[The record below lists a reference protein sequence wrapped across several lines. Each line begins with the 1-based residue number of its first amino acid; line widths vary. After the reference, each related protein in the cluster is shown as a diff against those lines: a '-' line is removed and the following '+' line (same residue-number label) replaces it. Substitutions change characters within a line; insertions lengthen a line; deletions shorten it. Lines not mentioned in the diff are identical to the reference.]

1 MILADK
7 IIALRKKAG
16 WSQEELAQQLNVSRQ
31 SVSKWEGAQS
41 VPDLERILQMSHLFG
56 VSTDYLLKDELEVP
70 DTALLPDSGDSPL
83 RRVTMEEAAA
93 YLDLSWRN
101 APWLALGVA
110 LCIFSPIVLL
120 MLGGLSGAP
129 GAHLTEN
136 AAGGIG
142 IVILLLMVAAA
153 AAIFIACDAKMEP
166 FHFLEKEP
174 FETEYGVAG
183 MVRQRQ
189 QDFRRHYT
197 RLNTVGVC
205 LCILAAVPLFMVLA
219 VSPAGQEEYSPW
231 FPASVCALLALVG
244 LGAFALVYGGTRW
257 EAMQCLLEEGDYT
270 RRNKARKQVV
280 EAVSLIYWLVVVA
293 GYLAYSIP
301 TGNWAYS
308 WLVWPVAGILYGA
321 ALVLLELAQDAAG
334 KSRRA

>member
-1 MILADK
+1 
-7 IIALRKKAG
+7 
-16 WSQEELAQQLNVSRQ
+16 
-31 SVSKWEGAQS
+31 
-41 VPDLERILQMSHLFG
+41 
-56 VSTDYLLKDELEVP
+56 
-70 DTALLPDSGDSPL
+70 
-83 RRVTMEEAAA
+83 
-93 YLDLSWRN
+93 
-101 APWLALGVA
+101 
-110 LCIFSPIVLL
+110 
-120 MLGGLSGAP
+120 MLGGLSEAP
-129 GAHLTEN
+129 GARLTEN

-153 AAIFIACDAKMEP
+153 VAIFIACDAKMEP

-244 LGAFALVYGGTRW
+244 LGVFALVYGGARW
-257 EAMQCLLEEGDYT
+257 GGLQC
-270 RRNKARKQVV
+270 RVV
-280 EAVSLIYWLVVVA
+280 
-293 GYLAYSIP
+293 
-301 TGNWAYS
+301 
-308 WLVWPVAGILYGA
+308 
-321 ALVLLELAQDAAG
+321 
-334 KSRRA
+334 

>member
-1 MILADK
+1 MVKDPVMLA
-7 IIALRKKAG
+7 ALTYK
-16 WSQEELAQQLNVSRQ
+16 L
-31 SVSKWEGAQS
+31 SVS
-41 VPDLERILQMSHLFG
+41 
-56 VSTDYLLKDELEVP
+56 
-70 DTALLPDSGDSPL
+70 
-83 RRVTMEEAAA
+83 
-93 YLDLSWRN
+93 
-101 APWLALGVA
+101 
-110 LCIFSPIVLL
+110 
-120 MLGGLSGAP
+120 
-129 GAHLTEN
+129 
-136 AAGGIG
+136 
-142 IVILLLMVAAA
+142 ILLASMVPVLIHAPSMVAAA
-153 AAIFIACDAKMEP
+153 VAIFIACDAKMEP

-231 FPASVCALLALVG
+231 FLASVCALLALVG
-244 LGAFALVYGGTRW
+244 LGVFALVYGGTRW
-257 EAMQCLLEEGDYT
+257 EAMQRLLEEGDYT

-321 ALVLLELAQDAAG
+321 VVTVLGLVQDAAG
-334 KSRRA
+334 KNRRA

>member
-16 WSQEELAQQLNVSRQ
+16 WSQEELARQLNVSRQ

-41 VPDLERILQMSHLFG
+41 MPDLERILQMSRLFG
-56 VSTDYLLKDELEVP
+56 VSMDYLLKDELETP
-70 DTALLPDSGDSPL
+70 GGPQPDSGDSPL
-83 RRVTMEEAAA
+83 RRVTMEEASA
-93 YLDLSWRN
+93 YLALSRRN
-101 APWLALGVA
+101 APRMALGVG
-110 LCIFSPIVLL
+110 LCIYSPIGL
-120 MLGGLSGAP
+120 MMLAGVSKVPGIRLS
-129 GAHLTEN
+129 EN
-136 AAGGIG
+136 AAVGLGLS
-142 IVILLLMVAAA
+142 VLLVMVAAA
-153 AAIFIACDAKMEP
+153 VAIFIACGARVEA
-166 FHFLEKEP
+166 FRFLEQEP

-189 QDFRRHYT
+189 QDFHPMYT
-197 RLNTVGVC
+197 RLNTAGVC
-205 LCILAAVPLFMVLA
+205 LCILAAVPLFVVLA

-244 LGAFALVYGGTRW
+244 LGVSALVYGGTRW
-257 EAMQCLLEEGDYT
+257 EAMQRLLEEGDYT

-321 ALVLLELAQDAAG
+321 AIILLELFQNAAEKRG
-334 KSRRA
+334 RD